1 MQYEPIKRSLG
12 KYSNRSP
19 FLRKALFVIL
29 DLLLLRTWHV
39 KKALKNLSR
48 DLPEDASVLDAGS
61 GFGQYTW
68 RMSRR
73 NRKWK
78 IKAVDLNEEHVN
90 DCNNFFS
97 QNYRTGNVTFIAQDL
112 TNLNDT
118 DAYNLIL
125 SVDVMEHI
133 TEDEKVFL
141 AFSRSL
147 KNDGYLLISTPSDLG
162 GSDVHNEGDVSFIDE
177 HVRNGYSKE
186 EITGKLKSA
195 GFRKTDV
202 KYTYGIPGHIS
213 WIFLMKYPVKMLNL
227 SRLFFIVLPFYYLII
242 FPFCIILN
250 IIDLHFIHKKGTGL
264 LVTAQK

>member
-1 MQYEPIKRSLG
+1 MQYELIKRSLG
-12 KYSNRSP
+12 RYSKRSP
-19 FLRKALFVIL
+19 FLRMTLFNLL

-39 KKALKNLSR
+39 NKALNTLVR
-48 DLPEDASVLDAGS
+48 DLPEDAAVLDAGS

-68 RMSRR
+68 RMSRKNSR
-73 NRKWK
+73 WK
-78 IKAVDLNEEHVN
+78 IKAVDLNEDHVN
-90 DCNNFFS
+90 DCNKFFS
-97 QNYRTGNVTFIAQDL
+97 ESGRSGNVTFTAQDL
-112 TNLNDT
+112 TSLNDT

-133 TEDEKVFL
+133 HEDELVFR
-141 AFSRSL
+141 AFCKSL
-147 KNDGYLLISTPSDLG
+147 KNNGYLLISIPSDKG

-186 EITGKLKSA
+186 EITAKLSAA

-213 WIFLMKYPVKMLNL
+213 WIFSMKYPVKLLNL

-242 FPFCIILN
+242 FPFCITLN
-250 IIDLHFIHKKGTGL
+250 IMDLYFIHKTGTGL